1 MSKRSFILSLVA
13 AASIGAAVQVVH
25 AQLPT
30 ATVSDA
36 VSVEE
41 LKSVTIP
48 VSCSRGTPM
57 VRVADETYARA
68 ETISGTNNVTIHGL
82 KLTNRGEVGAS
93 VLCGGLPTT
102 TFRIFVTPQDR
113 DIGAPF
119 LFYRERNYAGTPFK
133 VLSTSC
139 ADLGDANAR
148 CVEPALGP
156 EDKIVSVK
164 LGSRAAHRGTGWEYA
179 SHVLMY
185 QYPNFQGLCTELT
198 QDTASV
204 AAPTVKGGVGVAGGS
219 YRISSDNCH
228 PQVAV
233 EPSKPVEPVGTLGMP
248 TASVSRFVK
257 VEELKSVTIPVSCSS
272 GTPMVR
278 IADETYARAET
289 ISETNNVTIH
299 GLKLTNQEGVGA
311 SVFCSGRVTGATF
324 SIIVKA
330 QDRGLGAPFFFY
342 GERNYAGTPF
352 KVLSTSCADL
362 GDANAGCVEPR
373 LGPQDKIASVKLGSN
388 ESPTNRK
395 GAKEWQAAGAVL
407 MYQYPNFQGVCTE
420 LTQDTASIAGP
431 TVMGGVFGS
440 YRISN
445 NLDCPPQA
453 AFYPSAVFAGIPVT
467 VAGSVSDL
475 SAVNFN
481 DAASSIRLLNGASR
495 AAVYEDVN
503 YGGRCQ
509 TIVMDTPSLSAMVG
523 LDQKISSVIV
533 GGFCPTTIHI
543 TVKNQAGFDT
553 LEAGVHG
560 ETSKILA
567 FGTKTWDVPISMS
580 NPTVHVALK
589 YVDID
594 GVTHMVLAKDIG
606 ASVSIE
612 TSGSGRY
619 TCTPSG
625 ACQ

>member
-1 MSKRSFILSLVA
+1 MSKRSFICCLAA

-25 AQLPT
+25 AQFAT
-30 ATVSDA
+30 ASVSDA
-36 VSVEE
+36 VAVEE

-82 KLTNRGEVGAS
+82 KLTKEVGAS

-102 TFRIFVTPQDR
+102 TIRIFVTPQQR

-119 LFYRERNYAGTPFK
+119 LFYRELNYAGTPLK

-156 EDKIVSVK
+156 QDKIASVK

-179 SHVLMY
+179 GHVLMY

-204 AAPTVKGGVGVAGGS
+204 AAPTVMGGVGVAGGS
-219 YRISSDNCH
+219 YRISDDNCH

-233 EPSKPVEPVGTLGMP
+233 EPSSEPVGTLGMP
-248 TASVSRFVK
+248 TASAPGFVA

-278 IADETYARAET
+278 VADETYARAET
-289 ISETNNVTIH
+289 ISGTNNVTIH
-299 GLKLTNQEGVGA
+299 GLKLTNFREEVGA
-311 SVFCSGRVTGATF
+311 SVLCGGRPTNATLR
-324 SIIVKA
+324 IVVKP
-330 QDRGLGAPFFFY
+330 QRRDIGAPFFFY
-342 GERNYAGTPF
+342 RELNYAGTPF
-352 KVLSTSCADL
+352 KVLSKSCADL
-362 GDANAGCVEPR
+362 GDANARCVEPS
-373 LGPQDKIASVKLGSN
+373 LEPGDKIASVKFGSK
-388 ESPTNRK
+388 ELEGK
-395 GAKEWQAAGAVL
+395 GAGSPGAWEYAAGVFT
-407 MYQYPNFQGVCTE
+407 YQYPNFQGVCTQ
-420 LTQDTASIAGP
+420 LPGDTASIADP
-431 TVMGGVFGS
+431 TVIGGGFGS
-440 YRISN
+440 YRISTN
-445 NLDCPPQA
+445 VGCPPQV
-453 AFYPSAVFAGIPVT
+453 AFYRSANFAGIPVA
-467 VAGSVSDL
+467 VAGSVPNL

-495 AAVYEDVN
+495 AAVYEDFE

-509 TIVMDTPSLSAMVG
+509 TISMDTPLLSVMGG

-543 TVKNQAGFDT
+543 TVKNQSAFDT
-553 LEAGVHG
+553 LEAEVHG

-567 FGTKTWDVPISMS
+567 FGTKTWEVPISMS
-580 NPTVHVALK
+580 SPTVHVTLK

-594 GVTHMVLAKDIG
+594 GATHMVLARDIS

-612 TSGSGRY
+612 TSASRRF
-619 TCTPSG
+619 TCTPSD
-625 ACQ
+625 ACK